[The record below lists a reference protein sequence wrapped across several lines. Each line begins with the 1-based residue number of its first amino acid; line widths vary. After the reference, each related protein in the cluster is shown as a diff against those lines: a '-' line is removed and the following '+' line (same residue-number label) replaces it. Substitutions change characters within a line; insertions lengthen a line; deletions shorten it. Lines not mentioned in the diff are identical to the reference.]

1 MNTFVSTLTGL
12 ALLAVAPAFSQTADT
27 ARQEIVRQRSAD
39 VMPFDMNAT
48 THVFTKTPTGGIQRV
63 ILKTPGDAG
72 QTALIR
78 HHLRDIANK
87 FAHGDFGASADVHGA
102 DMPGLA
108 ALKSAIP
115 GDLQVRYR
123 DVQSGAEIRYS
134 SRNPKV
140 VVALHEWFDA
150 QLADHGTDAMAGHD
164 HASMQHE

>member
-1 MNTFVSTLTGL
+1 MNTFVSALTTL
-12 ALLAVAPAFSQTADT
+12 ALLAVAPVFGQTADPS
-27 ARQEIVRQRSAD
+27 RQEIVRQRSAD
-39 VMPFDMNAT
+39 LMPFDMNAT
-48 THVFTKTPTGGIQRV
+48 THVFTKTPTGGVQRV
-63 ILKTPGDAG
+63 VIKTPGDTE

-78 HHLRDIANK
+78 RHLRDIADK
-87 FAHGDFGASADVHGA
+87 FARGDFGAPADVHGA

-123 DVQSGAEIRYS
+123 DLQSGAEIRYS

-140 VVALHEWFDA
+140 VAAVHEWFDA
-150 QLADHGTDAMAGHD
+150 QVADHGMDAMAGHD

>member
-63 ILKTPGDAG
+63 ILKTPGDTG

-134 SRNPKV
+134 SRNPRV